1 MCDGCGLAA
10 CGGAVGGRAWARA
23 SSGRIMCECV
33 LARLRARAKGRKGEE
48 RRGKGEHNFV
58 CDDED
63 DGNGGAVMWRV
74 AFHEFAR
81 TRRARSRDRKRALMA
96 RARRR
101 ARVEH
106 NRQLPWLLP
115 WQLPLPLPCRRRH
128 RDTSAPP
135 PQLPR
140 PAAADADRGGTSSR
154 AARRRRA
161 RCNGNGNSVDTVH
174 GACHTNKKITP
185 KHRSHRGGS

>member
-1 MCDGCGLAA
+1 VGRWADARGRERAA
-10 CGGAVGGRAWARA
+10 GSCA
-23 SSGRIMCECV
+23 SAC
-33 LARLRARAKGRKGEE
+33 LRACAREQREGKE

-81 TRRARSRDRKRALMA
+81 TRRSRSRDRKRALMA
-96 RARRR
+96 RAHRRT
-101 ARVEH
+101 RVEH

-115 WQLPLPLPCRRRH
+115 WQQPLPLPCRWRH

-135 PQLPR
+135 SQLPR

-154 AARRRRA
+154 AARRHRA
-161 RCNGNGNSVDTVH
+161 RCNVNGNFVGTVH
-174 GACHTNKKITP
+174 GACHTNKQNHTKTQKP
-185 KHRSHRGGS
+185 PRRVLNR

>member
-1 MCDGCGLAA
+1 
-10 CGGAVGGRAWARA
+10 
-23 SSGRIMCECV
+23 
-33 LARLRARAKGRKGEE
+33 
-48 RRGKGEHNFV
+48 
-58 CDDED
+58 
-63 DGNGGAVMWRV
+63 
-74 AFHEFAR
+74 
-81 TRRARSRDRKRALMA
+81 MA

-135 PQLPR
+135 SQLPR

-161 RCNGNGNSVDTVH
+161 RCNGNGNFVDTVY

-185 KHRSHRGGS
+185 KHSHVNPDGGGACMRTMNYKNPHTHWHWTICFNSDFGPDDRYVPHIFPGRSITHISFEHRTNGFVSNGK